1 MSNIDLSFSNPWILI
16 LIIPLLFL
24 TVFPYLRLNKK
35 RRTKKHFV
43 SLICRC
49 LAIVLLVVMLSGVTY
64 MSKLDD
70 ASVIILVD
78 LSDSTLP
85 MRDSMDSFTKELL
98 ENVDKDV
105 KIGIMAFADNCI
117 YELKLDSNDEFTSLS
132 DLRTEP
138 VASATNIEDALR
150 MAALE
155 IETDTYGRV
164 ILLSDGKETK
174 GNAETT
180 AVELAYQQIRVDC
193 AFFSTENTGSDE
205 VQINDMSIPENAYAG
220 DAFTVS
226 ITVNSTVQTSG
237 VLTIY
242 DDDSKSMTKEVAIE
256 KGINTYT
263 LEATTTYSGV
273 HTFKVDLKAA
283 SDSITQNNTF
293 YSYIKIL
300 GSPNILVVDGTGSEY
315 YQLSS
320 VLGDNYKIQKTRPGN
335 VPTSLAEI
343 QKFDEIILMNVSAS
357 DLPEGFDE
365 LLEQYVKA
373 LGRSVFTTGGDNTY
387 YYGSMK
393 GTRFEDLLPINI
405 EVDDDNSGSTALVIL
420 IDCSSSM
427 QGTPT
432 MLAKEGAINCV
443 NALGD
448 NDYVSIISFS
458 GRTEIAYPLTSASN
472 RTKVNA
478 AINALTNSRGTYLY
492 DAVNEAYNQLEGS
505 DADNKHVIILSDG
518 EPADSG
524 YASVIQTMRSEGIT
538 TSTIFCS
545 YDVSYVSDLMESL
558 ANLGGGQY
566 YEVGDISD
574 LPEIMLN
581 ATQSLLTSYIKKGTF
596 TPSIGQV
603 SAVLS
608 GVSNIPELDGYI
620 ITSIKNGATNV
631 LYSDENYPIY
641 AEWKYGLGKVVSFM
655 SDLSGDWSDTFMSD
669 EQGVKFIQNIITYL
683 IPRENQTTGLTVDIK
698 NNGSQANICA
708 KTVDN
713 TGYSTVEAVVMTP
726 KGDSYTVILNAV
738 SLGAYE
744 STIETLEE
752 GVYTLFVQQTSSDGE
767 LLGYREAAVASS
779 YSAEYDAF
787 LEGGDILLESISNLT
802 GGELMSN
809 CQELLSVETTL
820 SEIEKNLYI
829 PLGLIATFLLLAD
842 LVMRNAK
849 WEDIKA
855 FFKFKNIKI

>member
-1 MSNIDLSFSNPWILI
+1 MSNIDLFFSSPWILI

-35 RRTKKHFV
+35 RRTKKHLI
-43 SLICRC
+43 SLICRSIA
-49 LAIVLLVVMLSGVTY
+49 LVLLVVMLSGVTY

-70 ASVIILVD
+70 TSVIILVD

-98 ENVDKDV
+98 ENTDKDTR
-105 KIGIMAFADNCI
+105 IGIMAFADSCV
-117 YELKLDSNDEFTSLS
+117 YELRLDSGNEFTSLS
-132 DLRTEP
+132 DLKAES
-138 VASATNIEDALR
+138 VGSATNIEDALR
-150 MAALE
+150 TAASE

-180 AVELAYQQIRVDC
+180 AVELAYQQIRVDSV
-193 AFFSTENTGSDE
+193 FFSKENSGSDE

-220 DAFTVS
+220 DTFTIS
-226 ITVNSTVQTSG
+226 ITVNSTVETSG

-242 DDDSKSMTKEVAIE
+242 DDNSEVMEQEVTIQ

-263 LEATTTYSGV
+263 LETTTTYSGV
-273 HTFKVDLKAA
+273 HTFKVVLDAS
-283 SDSITQNNTF
+283 SDSITQNNLY

-300 GSPNILVVDGTGSEY
+300 GSPNILIVDGTGSESR
-315 YQLSS
+315 QLRS
-320 VLGDNYKIQKTRPGN
+320 VLGDNYKIQKTPPEY
-335 VPTSLAEI
+335 VPNTLAEI

-365 LLEQYVKA
+365 LIETYVKA
-373 LGRSVFTTGGDNTY
+373 LGRSVFTTGGENTY

-405 EVDDDNSGSTALVIL
+405 DVEDNDTGSTALVIV

-427 QGTPT
+427 QGTPI

-443 NALGD
+443 NALD
-448 NDYVSIISFS
+448 DTDYVGIISFAGS
-458 GRTEIAYPLTSASN
+458 TEIVSPLTSAAN
-472 RTKVNA
+472 RKTVNA
-478 AINALTNSRGTYLY
+478 AIDALMNSRGTYLY
-492 DAVNEAYNQLEGS
+492 DAVVEAYDQLKDS
-505 DADNKHVIILSDG
+505 DAENKHVLILSDG

-538 TSTIFCS
+538 TSTILCG
-545 YDVSYVSDLMESL
+545 YDITYVSSLMQSL

-566 YEVGDISD
+566 YEVDDIID

-581 ATQSLLTSYIKKGTF
+581 AAQSLLTSYISEGIF
-596 TPSIGQV
+596 TPTIGQV

-608 GVSNIPELDGYI
+608 GVSSIPELGGYI

-631 LYSDENYPIY
+631 LYSDENRPIY
-641 AEWKYGLGKVVSFM
+641 AEWKYGLGRVVSFM
-655 SDLSGDWSDTFMSD
+655 SDLSGDWSDTFLSD
-669 EQGVKFIQNIITYL
+669 EQGIKFIENIITYL
-683 IPRENQTTGLTVDIK
+683 IPRENQTTGLTVDITK
-698 NNGSQANICA
+698 KGSQANICA
-708 KTVDN
+708 KTVD
-713 TGYSTVEAVVMTP
+713 STNNSKVEAVVMPP
-726 KGDSYTVILNAV
+726 KGDRYTVILNAV
-738 SLGAYE
+738 SSGVYE
-744 STIETLEE
+744 STIETMEE
-752 GVYTLFVQQTSSDGE
+752 GVYTLFVQQTDTDGE
-767 LLGYREAAVASS
+767 LLGYREVAVASS

-787 LEGGDILLESISNLT
+787 LEGGDKLLESVSNLA
-802 GGELMSN
+802 GGELMST
-809 CQELLSVETTL
+809 CQELLSVETSP

-842 LVMRNAK
+842 LVMRNTK
-849 WEDIKA
+849 WQDIKM
-855 FFKFKNIKI
+855 FFRT